1 MIFQNIRY
9 YLIYCNEIDRI
20 NTKEMAG
27 GNIKK
32 YPNQSLTLNFFP
44 LRLPKCFIS
53 MADLHFLPSI
63 KY

>member
-32 YPNQSLTLNFFP
+32 YPNQSLTLNFFSFEVA
-44 LRLPKCFIS
+44 KVF
-53 MADLHFLPSI
+53 H
-63 KY
+63 KYG